1 MSENTAPRPE
11 PALAFRGGWPSA
23 FIPIGIFLTFCVLYL
38 LVFKAFDMTAL
49 AMGALV
55 GLLAGAILC
64 RNYAE
69 YWEAVKRGIGSP
81 VSTTIVMILFII
93 SMFAGLM
100 KASNVGA
107 GFVWLGQTIGIG
119 SGGFVAFV
127 FAAVVVICMATGS
140 SIGTM
145 FAAFPFFFP
154 AGVLL
159 GAPPALLAGAI
170 VSGAIFGDNLGPV
183 TDTTTISAST
193 QNFRGKRGVADIA
206 GVVKSR
212 APYAAVAGTVSLV
225 LFFIFGELTA
235 SNTTAPVA
243 LDGAASNP
251 RALIMLIPAAA
262 MLVVAFTTRNI
273 FKAITVGLVTGI
285 LFGLA
290 FGLIQPSDIIG
301 VADGMATGF
310 LVAGVTNMI
319 GTITLVITVFG
330 IMGVLTSAGVL
341 DLVVERLAKSK
352 MTNSARGVETAIA
365 LGISAIAV
373 LFAGVN
379 SAAMVTFGPVVDR
392 MGAEAKLHPYRRAN
406 VMDCFAMGIGCVIP
420 FLSCYLFIASSLTSG
435 YEGVAALNTTEIFTG
450 TFYPLV
456 LTVVMIVAVLTG
468 WGRRFEA
475 ADSRPVKTVEETQAD
490 PDSAVVAG

>member
-1 MSENTAPRPE
+1 MSTETETRQE
-11 PALAFRGGWPSA
+11 PVLSFRGGWASA
-23 FIPIGIFLTFCVLYL
+23 FIPIVIFLIFCITYL

-55 GLLAGAILC
+55 GLLAGAPLC

-69 YWEAVKRGIGSP
+69 YWEAVKRGIGGP
-81 VSTTIVMILFII
+81 VATTIVMILFII

-107 GFVWLGQTIGIG
+107 GFVWLGQAIGIG
-119 SGGFVAFV
+119 PGGFVAFV
-127 FAAVVVICMATGS
+127 FAAVVIICMATGS

-193 QNFRGKRGVADIA
+193 QNYHRKSGVADIA

-212 APYAAVAGTVSLV
+212 APYAAVAGVISLA
-225 LFFIFGELTA
+225 LFFVMGELTA
-235 SNTTAPVA
+235 HTSATQPT
-243 LDGAASNP
+243 LTETASNP
-251 RALIMLIPAAA
+251 LALIMLIPAAA

-273 FKAITVGLVTGI
+273 FKAITVGLVTGT
-285 LFGLA
+285 LVGLLS
-290 FGLIQPSDIIG
+290 GLIKPTDIIG
-301 VADGMATGF
+301 VEDGVATGF
-310 LVAGVTNMI
+310 LVSGVTNMVS
-319 GTITLVITVFG
+319 TIALVITVFG

-341 DLVVERLAKSK
+341 DLLVERLARGRL
-352 MTNSARGVETAIA
+352 TNTPRGVETAIA
-365 LGISAIAV
+365 LGISAISV

-420 FLSCYLFIASSLTSG
+420 FLSAYLFIASSLTSG
-435 YEGVAALNTTEIFTG
+435 YEGITGLTTTEIFTG

-456 LTVVMIVAVLTG
+456 LTVVMIVAVITG
-468 WGRRFEA
+468 WGRRFEG
-475 ADSRPVKTVEETQAD
+475 SGGRPVKTVEETQTEPVSSLAT
-490 PDSAVVAG
+490 